1 MRFDDIRKKVFAG
14 DRLSREEGILLLRE
28 ADLLSLGELADLK
41 KIFKVSVACLAV
53 RCSQLG
59 VLSKAAYAK
68 LWRHLM
74 ALGWNG
80 PASSEP
86 NPLPA
91 EVPQRMERLCFRAV
105 SEGAVSESRAAELMK
120 ISVRE
125 LDRRLTAQCA

>member
-1 MRFDDIRKKVFAG
+1 MRARNSCLCATIVGMQASDVKAIAAKAT
-14 DRLSREEGILLLRE
+14 GIP
-28 ADLLSLGELADLK
+28 LADLK

-53 RCSQLG
+53 RCAQLG

-80 PASSEP
+80 PASKEP
-86 NPLPA
+86 YPLPP